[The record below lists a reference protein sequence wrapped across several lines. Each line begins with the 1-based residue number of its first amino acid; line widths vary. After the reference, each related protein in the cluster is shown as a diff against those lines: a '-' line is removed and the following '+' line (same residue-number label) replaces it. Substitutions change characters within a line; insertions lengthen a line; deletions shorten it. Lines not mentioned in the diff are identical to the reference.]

1 MDVTKA
7 PVISQIPVISQ
18 QYPVPPSVQ
27 RYPVPYLWATFTIL
41 VTIIIFVLIERG
53 ADFSNIQNNWS
64 EYRCQPL
71 MMPFAGMFG
80 HDVNENFQFC
90 LQQIIQEQT
99 RGVTGP
105 FAGGMLGFTTILTNL
120 MNSVNSFRVTMATLV
135 GGVLKIISEFKARM
149 TALMGRVKLSASRMK
164 AMMYRVYGTMTAV
177 MFMGISAQTGIA
189 NFGDTFIFKFIDT
202 FCFPPEQLIEL
213 EIREKVPIHTV
224 KIGTVLKG
232 GHTVESTYTFYADG
246 QPMVRIGNVIVSSN
260 HFVKH
265 LRKWIL
271 SKDHPDA
278 ISVGDWSGGTQRP
291 LVCLSTDTHRIPI
304 DDYIFADYDETDE
317 ANATTQNWVDQS
329 LNGRVR
335 RDTPYP
341 DVSYEIGSPPKTRVK
356 TLEGYKS
363 LSEIKL
369 GTFISEKQK
378 VVGIQKSMTDELCK
392 LPSGEK
398 VAIGTLLWNSSKGEW
413 VRAYTM
419 YPVELQVSETIAL
432 FVSPGAQYELE
443 GGQIIRD
450 AMEIYSPDTKQEYAK
465 ILTSKIIA

>member
-7 PVISQIPVISQ
+7 PVISD
-18 QYPVPPSVQ
+18 PPSTQ
-27 RYPVPYLWATFTIL
+27 KYPVPYLLAFFTLLVSIL
-41 VTIIIFVLIERG
+41 IYVGIERG
-53 ADFSNIQNNWS
+53 ADFSNIQNNWP

-105 FAGGMLGFTTILTNL
+105 FVGGMFGFTTILSNL

-135 GGVLKIISEFKARM
+135 GGVLKIISEFKTRM

-164 AMMYRVYGTMTAV
+164 AMMYRVYGTMMAV
-177 MFMGISAQTGIA
+177 MFMGISAQTGIS

-213 EIREKVPIHTV
+213 ENKQKVPIQTIE
-224 KIGTVLKG
+224 IGTKIKG
-232 GHTVESTYTFYADG
+232 GHCVESIYKFYADG

-260 HFVKH
+260 HFVKYQ
-265 LRKWIL
+265 RKWIL

-291 LVCLSTDTHRIPI
+291 LICLSTDTHRIQI
-304 DDYIFADYDETDE
+304 DDYTFADYDETDE
-317 ANATTQNWVDQS
+317 GNAITQAWVDQS
-329 LNGRVR
+329 LNGETRK
-335 RDTPYP
+335 DTPYP
-341 DVSYEIGSPPKTRVK
+341 GLSYEVGSPSETLVK
-356 TLEGYKS
+356 TLEGYKA
-363 LSEIKL
+363 LSEITL
-369 GTFISEKQK
+369 GTYITKK
-378 VVGIQKSMTDELCK
+378 GRVVGIQKSMTNELCN
-392 LPSGEK
+392 LPCGRK
-398 VAIGTLLWNSSKGEW
+398 VARGSLLWSALKGKW
-413 VRAYTM
+413 VRAYSM
-419 YPVELQVSETIAL
+419 YPSDLLSSMTETIAL

-443 GGQIIRD
+443 GGQIVRD
-450 AMEIYSPDTKQEYAK
+450 AMEIYSPDTKQEYAR
-465 ILTSKIIA
+465 ILTSKIVVS